1 MVAVQIYD
9 DKDTFFAKR
18 GGEPD
23 GDEVA
28 FGNDWMDDVSQVFIG
43 GGIVKDCS
51 VSCVEETGDVYACR
65 PDGMIVLLGSVSSLD
80 AYLCSRN
87 LLDSHLQLTGGKHL
101 SWVREK
107 LQEDT
112 THIPLSGGFH
122 NRAAKA
128 AAALVDSEDKAEDS
142 DIDAENAQKDF
153 RQKVGKI
160 TASWQSFRSG
170 AKTIAILPL
179 LVGGIGIVI
188 GFAHDVV
195 EKDFLFL
202 SLFVLFFYGWI
213 ISSGIGTV
221 DELAETAKRIFAD
234 VNPMVEVIRRS
245 EKEKTARA
253 VKEMRAKERAG
264 RKDVAKVEMRHQEQL
279 AENEERVEQWRADTR
294 QQIKKLKS
302 EKEALNVAL
311 LGAQETLAY
320 YSGQNRIEAYVGES
334 ALRECGGIYVVKNVG
349 DDKVKIGITDDN
361 FKRRFAEIQSHC
373 ASAGIKKG
381 DVLPAILV
389 PLDEGKYKVEQ
400 AIHHALADRKTAGEW
415 FNVSPEEAIAIVLE
429 HVHNRRVANSKM
441 REKMPPGNKAAGN
454 DRA

>member
-1 MVAVQIYD
+1 MVAVQVYD
-9 DKDTFFAKR
+9 DKDTFFAER

-23 GDEVA
+23 GDEVN
-28 FGNDWMDDVSQVFIG
+28 FGNDWLDDVSPFRG
-43 GGIVKDCS
+43 EIVGDCS
-51 VSCVEETGDVYACR
+51 VSCVEETGDVYARR
-65 PDGMIVLLGSVSSLD
+65 PDGVIVLLGSVSSLD
-80 AYLCSRN
+80 AYLCSRG
-87 LLDSHLQLTGGKHL
+87 LLDAHLKLPRHKYL
-101 SWVREK
+101 SWAHER
-107 LQEDT
+107 LQKKDT
-112 THIPLSGGFH
+112 SD
-122 NRAAKA
+122 RADKA
-128 AAALVDSEDKAEDS
+128 AVSVDSENKAEDS
-142 DIDAENAQKDF
+142 DTDAENAQKDF

-160 TASWQSFRSG
+160 TASWISFRHS

-179 LVGGIGIVI
+179 LVGAMGIVM
-188 GFAHDVV
+188 GFVHDMVDR
-195 EKDFLFL
+195 DFLFL

-234 VNPMVEVIRRS
+234 ISQMVEAIRRS

-253 VKEMRAKERAG
+253 VKNLQAEESAS
-264 RKDVAKVEMRHQEQL
+264 RKDVAKVEMRYQEQL
-279 AENEERVEQWRADTR
+279 AENEARVEQWRADTR
-294 QQIKKLKS
+294 QQIKTLKS
-302 EKEALNVAL
+302 EKEELKVAL

-334 ALRECGGIYVVKNVG
+334 ALRECGGIYVIKNAG
-349 DDKVKIGITDDN
+349 DGRVKIGITDDN

-441 REKMPPGNKAAGN
+441 REKMPPGKSAARN